1 MLQRARSLG
10 AGEALVG
17 NIGHLALV
25 NEAGLTPHAD
35 YRLNIS
41 NNATAHKIEELG
53 FEDAVLSPEL
63 TLPRIRDISGA
74 RYAVVYGKVPLMTV
88 EKCVMREISDCDRCK
103 KNGWGYL
110 TDRKGVRF
118 AVRREWEHRNIIF
131 NSVPFY
137 MADKKDLLA
146 KYRITAEH
154 FIFTDETADDADKV
168 ITAYKKGL
176 APTAKQV
183 RRINV

>member
-1 MLQRARSLG
+1 M
-10 AGEALVG
+10 VG
-17 NIGHLALV
+17 NVGHLAIV
-25 NEAGLTPHAD
+25 KEAGLVPHAD

-41 NNATAHKIEELG
+41 NNATAREVEALG
-53 FEDAVLSPEL
+53 FVDAVLSPEL

-74 RYAVVYGKVPLMTV
+74 RYAVVYGKVPLMTL
-88 EKCVMREISDCDRCK
+88 EKCVLREISDCEKCK

-118 AVRREWEHRNIIF
+118 AVSREWRHRNIVF

-137 MADKKDLLA
+137 MADKKDQLL
-146 KYRITAEH
+146 KYRITGEH
-154 FIFTDETADDADKV
+154 FIFTDESADEADKI

-176 APTAKQV
+176 TPSAKQV

>member
-1 MLQRARSLG
+1 MLHRARSLG
-10 AGEALVG
+10 ASEALVG
-17 NIGHLALV
+17 NVGHLALAT
-25 NEAGLTPHAD
+25 EAGLTPHAD

-41 NNATAHKIEELG
+41 NNATARKIEELG

-74 RYAVVYGKVPLMTV
+74 KYTVVYGKVPLMTV

-146 KYRITAEH
+146 KNRITGEH

-176 APTAKQV
+176 APSAKQV